1 MSQERTNE
9 SGLIGTNSSYIH
21 IFSLI
26 GNFSYF
32 DKMNPDTSAAIQ
44 VLPTQSDCDTYLSNL
59 EIASENAIATMTNE
73 VVK

>member
-1 MSQERTNE
+1 
-9 SGLIGTNSSYIH
+9 
-21 IFSLI
+21 
-26 GNFSYF
+26 
-32 DKMNPDTSAAIQ
+32 MNPDTSAAIQ